1 MSMTGA
7 DTVVKALESLG
18 VEIVF
23 GYPGGAALP
32 LYDALYRSPVRHIL
46 TRGEQAA
53 AHAAS
58 GYAHTTGRV
67 GVCSVTS
74 GPGATNLITGLATAY
89 MDSVPLVAFTGQ
101 VPTHLIGK
109 DVFQEVDITGAT
121 TPFVKH
127 NYLVRDPA
135 SLPQLVAE
143 AFYIAATGRP
153 GPVLIDLPRD
163 VAQSSVEYQ
172 APGPVKLRGYNP
184 TTQGHPLQISRA
196 LEALAAAQ
204 QPVILAG
211 GGANSA
217 RAWDELYQLA
227 TRLQVPVITSLM
239 GLSSF
244 PGDHPLNLGM
254 SGMHGTPAASRAVQ
268 ESDLLLAVGAR
279 FGDRLAGKFTDFA
292 PYARV
297 VHIDIDP
304 AEIGKNISSHIS
316 IVGDVKQVLQAFLQ
330 RLESTP
336 IPEVNQDWVRQLQ
349 QVKQD
354 TPLPDESVRPR
365 LSPRLVLE
373 RVSAAMAADAVV
385 STEVG
390 QHQMWAAH
398 YLTLRAPGSFVT
410 SGGLG
415 TMGYGL
421 PAALGAQM
429 AMPERQVLV
438 ISGDGSLQ
446 MNMAEM
452 ATAVENQLPVK
463 IMLLNNSCLGMVR
476 QLQDG
481 ACESRHSAVHFT
493 GNPDF
498 VRLAEAFGL
507 RAQRVEEPEKID
519 EALRQSLD
527 HPGPSLLE
535 FVICPHSMVYPGVP
549 QRKIAAKEGQT

>member
-7 DTVVKALESLG
+7 GTVVKALESLG
-18 VEIVF
+18 VEIIF

-32 LYDALYRSPVRHIL
+32 MYDALYNSPLRHVL

-58 GYAHTTGRV
+58 GYARTTGRV

-101 VPTHLIGK
+101 VASHLIGK

-127 NYLVRDPA
+127 SYLARDP
-135 SLPQLVAE
+135 SHLPQLVAE
-143 AFYIAATGRP
+143 AFYIASTGRP

-163 VAQSSVEYQ
+163 VAQSEVEYQ
-172 APGPVKLRGYNP
+172 PPGPVKLRGYNP
-184 TTQGHPLQISRA
+184 TTQGHPLQITRA
-196 LEALAAAQ
+196 LEALAAAR
-204 QPVILAG
+204 QPVLLAG
-211 GGANSA
+211 GGVNSA

-227 TRLQVPVITSLM
+227 TGLQVPVITSLM

-254 SGMHGTPAASRAVQ
+254 SGMHGTPAAARAVQ

-316 IVGDVKQVLQAFLQ
+316 IVGDVKQVLQAFLH
-330 RLESTP
+330 RLESHP
-336 IPEVNQDWVRQLQ
+336 VPEVDPDWLSHLQ

-365 LSPRLVLE
+365 LSPRLVLD
-373 RVSAAMAADAVV
+373 RVNAAMAEDAVV

-429 AMPERQVLV
+429 ALPERQVLV

-481 ACESRHSAVHFT
+481 GCEGRHSAVHFT

-498 VRLAEAFGL
+498 VKLAEAFGIQ
-507 RAQRVEEPEKID
+507 AQRVEEPEMID
-519 EALRQSLD
+519 EALRQSLE

-535 FVICPHSMVYPGVP
+535 FVVCPHSMVYPGVP
-549 QRKIAAKEGQT
+549 QRKIKAKEGKT